1 MTMDIQ
7 DILNRS
13 LALAKKLRLKQEEA
27 LQRLSNSLHTGYSYP
42 SERMMC
48 EQRDRENLQ
57 VLLNGHRDKPCDKVA
72 VIGDFKA
79 GKSTLINRLFL
90 KDALLPTDYQECTA
104 VPTRIMS
111 GAPGLQIWKRDAAGV
126 ETLVRSVSELS
137 ADNLKSETTAG
148 SAAAR
153 DRLTK
158 ECSFVVVS
166 RPGVLPGNICMVDTP
181 GLNSTSSSLML
192 NTMWE
197 ARDADALLYVV
208 RAKQLSLR
216 ETELIASLCGL
227 QSPQVPLFVVV
238 THASTLSAAR
248 AQFIAEQIQA
258 QLQNSGVRCCG
269 CGTMELSAAAP
280 ASSGKRLFEDED
292 LWSDTAFAP
301 APSPAPTAGPS
312 DAEEEDLWGDAAAAP
327 APTPAPTDELA
338 GLENA
343 LRRFFAESVQEGRQA
358 KILRE
363 LKLLLPPMQ
372 MAVQAKLSVAD
383 KSAEEVARLQRDL
396 ELLRYDYRQKVERL
410 LLNIKEKQHLFSRG
424 AEQAIDR
431 LVVERLARL
440 DPLNT
445 LRDVVGEIQRWEE
458 EIPRQLKQEIDLLS
472 DRLKMD
478 VNESLRA
485 FSTTI
490 SVPELGRVVPEYDAG
505 FLAKIPSWCTIL
517 ADYAL
522 CAWVSPLPL
531 FFDIPLRLL
540 FRNASFVPA
549 NIAASMAKK
558 SAESNLREMADKIK
572 SDVKA
577 QLEHSIEQ
585 MAAELRAKLAAG
597 DYFEAQQQA
606 LQEAEGKQI
615 SESEKLSLQQA
626 GQELG
631 ELVQALN

>member
-280 ASSGKRLFEDED
+280 ASPGKRLFEDED

-301 APSPAPTAGPS
+301 APAPTAEPA
-312 DAEEEDLWGDAAAAP
+312 DAQDEDLWGDAAAAP
-327 APTPAPTDELA
+327 APTPAPTGEPA
-338 GLENA
+338 GLEDA

-363 LKLLLPPMQ
+363 LRLLLPPMQ

-383 KSAEEVARLQRDL
+383 KSAEDVARLQRDL

-410 LLNIKEKQHLFSRG
+410 LLNIKEKQNLFSRG
-424 AEQAIDR
+424 AEQAIER
-431 LVVERLARL
+431 LVEERSARLA
-440 DPLNT
+440 PLNT
-445 LRDVVGEIQRWEE
+445 LGNVVGEIQRWEE
-458 EIPRQLKQEIDLLS
+458 EIPRQLKQETDLLS

-478 VNESLRA
+478 VSESLRNFGA
-485 FSTTI
+485 TI
-490 SVPELGRVVPEYDAG
+490 SVPEVGSVVPEYDAG
-505 FLAKIPSWCTIL
+505 FLAKIPSWCVVV

-522 CAWVSPLPL
+522 CEIVSPLPFL
-531 FFDIPLRLL
+531 IDIPLRFLCGNL
-540 FRNASFVPA
+540 PFLPA
-549 NIAASMAKK
+549 NIAANMAKK
-558 SAESNLREMADKIK
+558 MAESNLREMADKIK
-572 SDVKA
+572 SDLQA
-577 QLEHSIEQ
+577 QMNHSIEQ

-597 DYFEAQQQA
+597 DYFEAQEQA
-606 LQEAEGKQI
+606 LKEAEVKQL
-615 SESEKLSLQQA
+615 SESEKLSLRQA
-626 GQELG
+626 EQELG
-631 ELVQALN
+631 ELVQSLN